1 MAAQALPT
9 SSATV
14 RVVQSLVQADGAFA
28 QQLHWVGDSDLTFFA
43 KVSLSAVL
51 LFADLEKCKQG
62 SPTKALKCLASCTA
76 QPTASKHVS
85 DLGLIVDA
93 FKMSLLMSLLH
104 SAGAAIGVCSVSH

>member
-9 SSATV
+9 SSATT

-51 LFADLEKCKQG
+51 LLPDLEKCNRARK
-62 SPTKALKCLASCTA
+62 PKL
-76 QPTASKHVS
+76 
-85 DLGLIVDA
+85 
-93 FKMSLLMSLLH
+93 
-104 SAGAAIGVCSVSH
+104 